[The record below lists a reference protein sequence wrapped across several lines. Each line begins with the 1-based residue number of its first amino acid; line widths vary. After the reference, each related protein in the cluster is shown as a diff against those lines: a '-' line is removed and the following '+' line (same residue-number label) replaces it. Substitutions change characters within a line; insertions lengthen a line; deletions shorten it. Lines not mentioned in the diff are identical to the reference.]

1 MSTAPSLKS
10 DNLTFTLEIVKGPH
24 AGTQLEFDKSSV
36 TMGRGPENDIVLAND
51 PRVSRQH
58 VELKQ
63 SLGQFYLVNL
73 SQKNFVLVNG
83 SNAITEKIES
93 KSTIQLGDTE
103 MVFRI
108 QGATS
113 LLEPVQPGSFSM
125 PLARAGVPPAPAPSP
140 LTAVPNPVPAMPPRP
155 APAGPVGFPQA
166 APPMPHQAMPP
177 AYGHPPQPY
186 NGAWQPPGSPPPRGP
201 VGGESPFAGML
212 ANKRVRIY
220 GAIVLFGLL
229 FVFMM
234 QGGRQQKVD
243 DKPFRTSEEM
253 SLSRQESENEIK
265 AFQERREKMAATVYQ
280 EASKNF
286 LRGYR
291 DYRQGQYARA
301 REAFQ
306 VVLNLDPENELAKRY
321 HNLSKIRF
329 DEQVKFNMLQGRRY
343 LETQNYR
350 LCRSS
355 FKTVMTML
363 GGDQANPEY
372 KEAMT
377 LHKQCDV
384 AAESRY

>member
-1 MSTAPSLKS
+1 MSNTAPSLKGE
-10 DNLTFTLEIVKGPH
+10 NLRFTLEILKGPH
-24 AGTQLEFDKSSV
+24 AGAQFEFDKSSV

-73 SQKNFVLVNG
+73 SQKNFVLLNG
-83 SNAITEKIES
+83 ANAATEKIES
-93 KSTIQLGDTE
+93 KSTIQLGETE
-103 MVFRI
+103 MRFTV
-108 QGATS
+108 QGSTN

-125 PLARAGVPPAPAPSP
+125 PVARPAPPSPLSVVPNSPPASAPRPPAPAPAAFHQQP
-140 LTAVPNPVPAMPPRP
+140 P
-155 APAGPVGFPQA
+155 APYQQPM
-166 APPMPHQAMPP
+166 PPMPHAPPP
-177 AYGHPPQPY
+177 ANYGGWQQP
-186 NGAWQPPGSPPPRGP
+186 SPPPRAA
-201 VGGESPFAGML
+201 VGGESPLGGIL
-212 ANKRVRIY
+212 ANKKVRIY
-220 GAIVLFGLL
+220 GTIALVGLL
-229 FVFMM
+229 FFFMM
-234 QGGRQQKVD
+234 KGGRQQKVD
-243 DKPFRTSEEM
+243 DKPFRTTEELA
-253 SLSRQESENEIK
+253 LSRIESENEIK
-265 AFQERREKMAATVYQ
+265 AFQERREKMQATVYQ

-350 LCRSS
+350 LCRAS